1 MSLLHNLESRVK
13 THRRKYITEETDKL
27 SQFDAILRGEL
38 TRAIRGG
45 RNPATTIVDGFP
57 NTSVKNS
64 GQKVYLDTEIPFVV
78 VNDSGSRSTLIYNI
92 KFDPREM
99 NPAGVQFIDFR
110 PKYFEV
116 RDALVGVNVL
126 AVFKHAMGKMYRKM
140 SRKVKPSLQPL
151 MNAMVLR
158 PPETYGNRDPGGSKY
173 RELAAAAKS
182 NPYWKG
188 GKTRR
193 RGRRHR
199 L

>member
-1 MSLLHNLESRVK
+1 MSLLHNFESRVK

-45 RNPATTIVDGFP
+45 RNPATTIVGGFP

-64 GQKVYLDTEIPFVV
+64 GQKVYLDTEIPFIV
-78 VNDSGSRSTLIYNI
+78 VNDRGSRSMLIYNI

-99 NPAGVQFIDFR
+99 NPAAVQFIDFR

-126 AVFKHAMGKMYRKM
+126 DVFKDAMGKIYRKTL
-140 SRKVKPSLQPL
+140 RKVKPSLQPM

-158 PPETYGNRDPGGSKY
+158 PPGTYGNRDPGGSKY
-173 RELAAAAKS
+173 REVAAS
-182 NPYWKG
+182 NPLQNWKG

-193 RGRRHR
+193 RRNHR

>member
-1 MSLLHNLESRVK
+1 V
-13 THRRKYITEETDKL
+13 
-27 SQFDAILRGEL
+27 G
-38 TRAIRGG
+38 
-45 RNPATTIVDGFP
+45 GFP

-64 GQKVYLDTEIPFVV
+64 GQKVYLDTEIPFIV
-78 VNDSGSRSTLIYNI
+78 VNDRGSRSMLIYNI

-99 NPAGVQFIDFR
+99 NPAAVQFIDFR

-126 AVFKHAMGKMYRKM
+126 DVFKDAMGKIYRKTL
-140 SRKVKPSLQPL
+140 RKVKPSLQPM

-158 PPETYGNRDPGGSKY
+158 PPGTYGNRDPGGSKY
-173 RELAAAAKS
+173 REVAAS
-182 NPYWKG
+182 NPLQNWKG

-193 RGRRHR
+193 RRNHR

>member
-1 MSLLHNLESRVK
+1 MSHLRNLESRIK
-13 THRRKYITEETDKL
+13 THRRKYITKETDKL

-45 RNPATTIVDGFP
+45 RNPETTVVGGFP
-57 NTSVKNS
+57 NTSVKNN
-64 GQKVYLDTEIPFVV
+64 GQRVYLETEIPFIV
-78 VNDSGSRSTLIYNI
+78 VNQEGLKSVCIYNI

-99 NPAGVQFIDFR
+99 DPTGVKLIDFR

-116 RDALVGVNVL
+116 RDGLVGVKVL
-126 AVFKHAMGKMYRKM
+126 DVFQDAMGKMYRK
-140 SRKVKPSLQPL
+140 SLRQVKPSLQPI

-158 PPETYGNRDPGGSKY
+158 PPGTYGNRDSGGSKY
-173 RELAAAAKS
+173 REVAAS
-182 NPYWKG
+182 SPWRNWKG

-193 RGRRHR
+193 CRRYR

>member
-1 MSLLHNLESRVK
+1 MSLPNNIESRVK

-45 RNPATTIVDGFP
+45 RNPDTTVVGGFP

-64 GQKVYLDTEIPFVV
+64 GQRVYLETEIPFIV
-78 VNDSGSRSTLIYNI
+78 VNDEGAKSVCIYNI

-99 NPAGVQFIDFR
+99 DPAGVKLIDFR

-116 RDALVGVNVL
+116 RDGLVGMKVL
-126 AVFKHAMGKMYRKM
+126 DVFQDAMGKMYRKTL
-140 SRKVKPSLQPL
+140 RKVKPSLQPM

-158 PPETYGNRDPGGSKY
+158 PPGTYGNRDPGGSKY
-173 RELAAAAKS
+173 RELAAAAES

-193 RGRRHR
+193 RRYR